1 MATIPVRELKIGVII
16 DKTFGVLEHSARAAL
31 LYVAALSAVTISFTY
46 YTLEMTAV
54 KQQLIGAGVTFLVGI
69 IAGYLVLEAM
79 LRATGLRTRD
89 GDAVFFSYLGLTI
102 LSTLG
107 VMLGFILIV
116 LPGIF
121 LMIRWM
127 MAPAIL
133 VGRGVSPTKA
143 LGESWERTR
152 GNEFSIFGAA
162 FTILIA
168 MIIIRIVSSALFDD
182 KNLVGIIVTQ
192 IAANTTS
199 LVIQAMGVAL
209 YGMIGGAQPV
219 APAAA

>member
-1 MATIPVRELKIGVII
+1 MTLLTRRATLLSGAATLLAACATQRSTSAISIPPGTGTFQMAG
-16 DKTFGVLEHSARAAL
+16 GARHRDTQITVH
-31 LYVAALSAVTISFTY
+31 YHRP
-46 YTLEMTAV
+46 
-54 KQQLIGAGVTFLVGI
+54 
-69 IAGYLVLEAM
+69 AGYG
-79 LRATGLRTRD
+79 RR
-89 GDAVFFSYLGLTI
+89 SP
-102 LSTLG
+102 
-107 VMLGFILIV
+107 ILIV